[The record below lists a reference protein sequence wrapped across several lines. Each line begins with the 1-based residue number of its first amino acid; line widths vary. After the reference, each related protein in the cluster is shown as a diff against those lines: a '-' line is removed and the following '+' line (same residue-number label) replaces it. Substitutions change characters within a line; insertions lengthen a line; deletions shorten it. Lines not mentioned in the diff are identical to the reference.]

1 MGYIPVIHPWGQAK
15 LVQISSCKF
24 SQQQQKSNQTN
35 FAGLEFKGSKIEQLF
50 FSWPERQNTGRVL

>member
-1 MGYIPVIHPWGQAK
+1 MDYIHVIHPSGQAE

-35 FAGLEFKGSKIEQLF
+35 FSGSKIEQLF
-50 FSWPERQNTGRVL
+50 FSWPERQNKSKTDKQIFI